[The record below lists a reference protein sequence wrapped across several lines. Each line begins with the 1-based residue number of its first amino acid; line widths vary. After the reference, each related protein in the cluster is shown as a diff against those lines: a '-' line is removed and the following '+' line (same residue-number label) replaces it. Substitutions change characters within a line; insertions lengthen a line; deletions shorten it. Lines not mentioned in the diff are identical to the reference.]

1 MSELEL
7 PRRSWDH
14 LRKRR
19 PRILHLMCGA
29 LFVLLFLCCS
39 TLSSNAQEP
48 PQPATSVVKPHAYVS
63 LEPVPRGKEF
73 QVAVVVD
80 IARGYHMNSHTPT
93 DPYLIPTTITAQLPA
108 GFQLVDTHYPMGR
121 LEKFAFSPDK
131 ALDVYSGTVTLR
143 LRLTAQAD
151 APVGSATIPLTLR
164 YQACN
169 ESACLP
175 PVKVPVDVKLAV
187 ADANAKA
194 RPMHPEI
201 FAGSASGSSK

>member
-1 MSELEL
+1 M
-7 PRRSWDH
+7 P
-14 LRKRR
+14 KRR
-19 PRILHLMCGA
+19 LRSLCLLCGA
-29 LFVLLFLCCS
+29 LFLFLSISYS
-39 TLSSNAQEP
+39 TISSNAQEP

-80 IARGYHMNSHTPT
+80 IARGYHMNSHKPT
-93 DPYLIPTTITAQLPA
+93 DPYLIPTTLTPQLPS
-108 GFQLVDTHYPMGR
+108 GFQLVDTIYPNGR

-131 ALDVYSGTVTLR
+131 ALDVYSGSVTLR

-151 APVGSATIPLTLR
+151 AALGSATIPLILR

-187 ADANAKA
+187 AEANAKA
-194 RPMHPEI
+194 RPLHPEV
-201 FAGSASGSSK
+201 FVSAASGSSK